1 MWPKMLI
8 ELLPH
13 LSRLVPMWDKF
24 LSSKAANDK
33 ATEATIEAMSNASAG
48 VQQSL
53 GEMAAAHTS
62 LYRQIQEQGA
72 ETTAQIAALEQ
83 EVQFARIVTE
93 RLDAAV
99 RQAEVRVAALT
110 TWLKGGLLV
119 LGALILIV
127 LVLVADL
134 LRRG

>member
-24 LSSKAANDK
+24 FSSKAANDK
-33 ATEATIEAMSNASAG
+33 AIEARLAAMSTASEG
-48 VQQSL
+48 LQQSI
-53 GEMAAAHTS
+53 GEMAAAHAT
-62 LYRQIQEQGA
+62 LYRQIQEHRA
-72 ETTAQIAALEQ
+72 EATTQIAALEQ

-99 RQAEVRVAALT
+99 RQAEGKVSALT
-110 TWLKGGLLV
+110 AWLKGGLLAV
-119 LGALILIV
+119 GALLVVV
-127 LVLVADL
+127 LVLLADL
-134 LRRG
+134 LHRS